1 MGLRSG
7 KINFNFL
14 VFVMDPLQEF
24 KQQSAKAIES
34 LKEDLKSI
42 RTGRATPSLVENLV
56 VETYGGQSK
65 LRLLELA
72 TIVTDGPSALSI
84 TPFDPSVLSDIEKA
98 ILKSPLGI
106 NPVVQGNRITIH
118 IPALSEEQ
126 REKFIKLASQKIEER
141 KGIIRNL
148 RDNARKT
155 IKTSFEKK
163 EITEDDK
170 FRIEKE
176 IDLATQKIM
185 EEIEERRKHKEAEIR
200 EV

>member
-1 MGLRSG
+1 
-7 KINFNFL
+7 
-14 VFVMDPLQEF
+14 MDPLIEF
-24 KQQSAKAIES
+24 KQQSKKVIEA
-34 LKEDLKSI
+34 LKDDLKSI
-42 RTGRATPSLVENLV
+42 RTGRATPSLVENLI
-56 VETYGGQSK
+56 VETYGGQTK

-84 TPFDPSVLSDIEKA
+84 SPFDPSVLSDIEKA

-106 NPVVQGNRITIH
+106 SPAVQGNKITIH

-126 REKFIKLASQKIEER
+126 RDRFIKVANQKVEER

-155 IKTSFEKK
+155 IKTAFEKK
-163 EITEDDK
+163 EITEDDR
-170 FRIEKE
+170 FRQEKE
-176 IDLATQKIM
+176 IDLASQKFM
-185 EEIEERRKHKEAEIR
+185 EELEAHKKRKEEEIR

>member
-1 MGLRSG
+1 
-7 KINFNFL
+7 
-14 VFVMDPLQEF
+14 MDPLTEF
-24 KQQSAKAIES
+24 KQQSQKVIEAM
-34 LKEDLKSI
+34 KEDLKSI
-42 RTGRATPSLVENLV
+42 RTGRATPSLVENLT
-56 VETYGGQSK
+56 VEAYGGQSK

-72 TIVTDGPSALSI
+72 TITTDGPSALSI
-84 TPFDPSVLSDIEKA
+84 IPFDSSVLGDIEKS

-106 NPVVQGNRITIH
+106 SPIVQGNRISLK

-126 REKFIKLASQKIEER
+126 REKFIKLVAQKIEER

-155 IKTSFEKK
+155 IKTAFEKK

-170 FRIEKE
+170 FRQEKE
-176 IDLATQKIM
+176 IDVASQKFI
-185 EEIEERRKHKEAEIR
+185 EEIELHKDHKEAEIR

>member
-1 MGLRSG
+1 
-7 KINFNFL
+7 
-14 VFVMDPLQEF
+14 MDPLADF
-24 KQQSAKAIES
+24 KQSSQKVVEN
-34 LKEDLKSI
+34 LKDDLKTI
-42 RTGRATPSLVENLV
+42 RTGRATPSLVENLI
-56 VETYGGQSK
+56 VETYGGQAK

-72 TIVTDGPSALSI
+72 TIVTDGPFALSI
-84 TPFDPSVLSDIEKA
+84 TPFDIAVLSDIEKA

-106 NPVVQGNRITIH
+106 SPAVQGNKITIH

-126 REKFIKLASQKIEER
+126 REKFIKLAHQKVEER

-170 FRIEKE
+170 FRQEKE
-176 IDLATQKIM
+176 IDLVTQKFM
-185 EEIEERRKHKEAEIR
+185 EEIEAHKKRKEEEIR

>member
-1 MGLRSG
+1 
-7 KINFNFL
+7 
-14 VFVMDPLQEF
+14 MDLLTEF
-24 KQQSAKAIES
+24 KQQSTKVIEN

-42 RTGRATPSLVENLV
+42 RTGRASPSLVENMLV
-56 VETYGGQSK
+56 DAYGGQSK

-72 TIVTDGPSALSI
+72 TITTDGSSALSI
-84 TPFDPSVLSDIEKA
+84 IPFDPSVLSDIEKS

-106 NPVVQGNRITIH
+106 SPIVQGNKIMLK

-126 REKFIKLASQKIEER
+126 REKFIKFVGQKVEER

-148 RDNARKT
+148 RDHARKS
-155 IKTSFEKK
+155 IKGAFEKK

-170 FRIEKE
+170 FRQEKE
-176 IDLATQKIM
+176 IDLASQKFM
-185 EEIEERRKHKEAEIR
+185 EEIELHKKHKEEEIR